1 MSQVRAADDC
11 KAIRLRIEEEVRRA
25 CNRSRLLPRPGPIG
39 QFTISHRLNPLLA
52 HVAQPYRRR
61 GGLK

>member
-1 MSQVRAADDC
+1 MSQVRAADDY
-11 KAIRLRIEEEVRRA
+11 KAIRLRIEEVRRA

-39 QFTISHRLNPLLA
+39 QFTISRRLNPLLA

-61 GGLK
+61 GGSK